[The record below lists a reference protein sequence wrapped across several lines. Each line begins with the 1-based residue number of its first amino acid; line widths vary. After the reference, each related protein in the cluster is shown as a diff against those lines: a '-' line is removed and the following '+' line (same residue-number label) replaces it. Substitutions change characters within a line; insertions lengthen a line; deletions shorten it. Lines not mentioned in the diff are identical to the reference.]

1 MATKRTTKKI
11 RKPKIT
17 VRFNETEKLGM
28 TEARKKEISVQWNSR
43 MKSNEYKMR
52 KITWGKHLGQY
63 IQDLPMEYLKWLV
76 LNTEWN
82 TQWRDWFTQELRNR
96 IER

>member
-1 MATKRTTKKI
+1 MATKQRKKI
-11 RKPKIT
+11 GISS
-17 VRFNETEKLGM
+17 RFNETENRYL

-76 LNTEWN
+76 LNTDWN
-82 TQWRDWFTQELRNR
+82 TQWRDWFTQELRSR
-96 IER
+96 IERRCQ

>member
-1 MATKRTTKKI
+1 MATKTKSKH
-11 RKPKIT
+11 KPKYSW
-17 VRFNETEKLGM
+17 NETESRGM
-28 TEARKKEISVQWNSR
+28 TSAKKKEISVQWNSR